1 MRERTQAQ
9 REALVRQSLVQDDR
23 LVRLLAEWVG
33 RDLSGYDWQ
42 DSIPWRIEREITVF
56 IQSVNRLVKQEQTMK
71 PVTLEIPARDVQRLG
86 AVVDHDLPPVNEQD
100 EAQSGELTLDQAHEQ
115 ALLDAL
121 DLGIEPVGLGV

>member
-33 RDLSGYDWQ
+33 RNLSGYDWQ
-42 DSIPWRIEREITVF
+42 DSIPWRIEREISVF
-56 IQSVNRLVKQEQTMK
+56 IQRVNRFVKQEQMMK
-71 PVTLEIPARDVQRLG
+71 PVTLEIPARDAQRLG
-86 AVVDHDLPPVNEQD
+86 AVVDHDLAPVNEQD
-100 EAQSGELTLDQAHEQ
+100 EAQGGERTHDQ